1 MVGNRGDLNPSTY
14 VPEERLVSSASE
26 RDVMV
31 GMSYS
36 VNQVEIELS
45 DRFKMRYCP

>member
-31 GMSYS
+31 GMSHS